1 MLICIYK
8 VYNITIFVY
17 KNNFFVCPKKKET
30 EKNKQR
36 IDAHQSILLLHLL
49 QKKKVKQKQ
58 LVNYENNL
66 GDSQKFIQV
75 QLNKND
81 DIYDNNKIRNIL
93 SQTGK
98 HL

>member
-49 QKKKVKQKQ
+49 KNFIKQKQ
-58 LVNYENNL
+58 LVNYENSIGESKN
-66 GDSQKFIQV
+66 FI
-75 QLNKND
+75 
-81 DIYDNNKIRNIL
+81 
-93 SQTGK
+93 
-98 HL
+98 